1 MIKQRKCL
9 VSADMLEAIVN
20 REDPLFALVSD
31 LEAPIQELRNR
42 AHILYRVC
50 TDMDEGDGMAVL
62 QIGRDV
68 EANAE
73 TLTDIRRQLF
83 RLTHPD
89 PAIRAKGKRSA

>member
-1 MIKQRKCL
+1 MMKQRKCL
-9 VSADMLEAIVN
+9 ASVDILESIVN
-20 REDPLFALVSD
+20 REDPLFALVTD

-42 AHILYRVC
+42 AHILYRVS
-50 TDMDEGDGMAVL
+50 TDMDEGDGLAVM

-73 TLTDIRRQLF
+73 TLADIRKELF

-89 PAIRAKGKRSA
+89 PEFRAAGKPGA